1 MNVLIVDDDR
11 FLVKLLK
18 EKVNWGTLGIEQV
31 YTAHNIRQAKN
42 IFINENIHLLISDIE
57 MPYGSGLELLAWVRQ
72 EGYSIQTIF
81 LTNFADFHYAQKA
94 IELQSFEYYL
104 KPIEIDKLEFSILK
118 AIKKIKIRQ
127 QSEEAIQVG
136 QYWQQNKQKLVDH
149 FWSSYLS
156 NPKWL
161 KAELEE
167 QLLKNHLSY
176 SPDDC
181 FLPILLNIFP
191 YKISLKEKI
200 PPILE
205 IDENLVLKLNVHL
218 EESFKETP
226 FSLESIVGL
235 DINKEKYVLL
245 IKNSKEHFDYQSFI
259 ALCQNLI
266 QTLRNDLLIDTRFS
280 FCFSTPLEKLHKAVK
295 QLQQKSEDMID
306 FRNTVQFFQSY
317 EKKTNPYTEPNLDIW
332 EKHLQN
338 GNKQMFLNKCEQYLI
353 HLKDTNNLN
362 LNVLHN
368 FRLDITQ
375 LLFTHLKK
383 QEVLAHKLFDGNT
396 NNLLQTQSLRSIDDM
411 MIYITYLADTSL
423 HYLDFI
429 HSQKSVVNTI
439 CDYIDAHYHENIT
452 RDSIAKIVY
461 LSPDYI
467 ARIFKKEKGLSLV
480 NYIIKKRV
488 ELAKT
493 LLIQT
498 TLPVHIISDKVG
510 YGNYSY
516 FTKLFKKETN
526 YTPFEYR
533 RKEKA
538 STH

>member
-1 MNVLIVDDDR
+1 MNILIVDDDR
-11 FLVKLLK
+11 FVVKLLK
-18 EKVNWGTLGIEQV
+18 EKVNWETLGIEQV

-42 IFINENIHLLISDIE
+42 IFNKQNIHLLISDIE

-72 EGYSIQTIF
+72 EGYTVQTIF

-118 AIKKIKIRQ
+118 AIKKVKISQ
-127 QSEEAIQVG
+127 QSEAAIQVG

-149 FWSSYLS
+149 FWISYIR
-156 NPKWL
+156 NPEWL

-176 SPDDC
+176 STNDC

-191 YKISLKEKI
+191 YNISFKEEI

-205 IDENLVLKLNVHL
+205 IDENLFSKLNVYL
-218 EESFKETP
+218 KSTFEETN

-245 IKNSKEHFDYQSFI
+245 IKNNKEHIEYQLLAS
-259 ALCQNLI
+259 LCQNLI
-266 QTLRNDLLIDTRFS
+266 QTLRNALLIDTRFS
-280 FCFSTPLEKLHKAVK
+280 IGFSTNLVDIHTAVK
-295 QLQQKSEDMID
+295 QLQQKSEDIID
-306 FRNTVQFFQSY
+306 FRNTVHFLLSY
-317 EKKTNPYTEPNLDIW
+317 EKKTDKYTEPNLAIL
-332 EKHLQN
+332 EKYLQN
-338 GNKQMFLNKCEQYLI
+338 SNKQSFLNKCRQYLV

-362 LNVLHN
+362 LNDLCN

-383 QEVLAHKLFDGNT
+383 REVLAHKLFDGNT

-411 MIYITYLADTSL
+411 MIYITYLVDTSL

-439 CDYIDAHYHENIT
+439 CDYIDQHYQENIT

-467 ARIFKKEKGLSLV
+467 ARIFKKETGLPLV

-488 ELAKT
+488 EIAKD

-498 TLPVHIISDKVG
+498 TLPVHIISDNVG

-538 STH
+538 STL

>member
-11 FLVKLLK
+11 FVVKLLK
-18 EKVNWGTLGIEQV
+18 EKVDWGNLGIEHV

-42 IFINENIHLLISDIE
+42 VFIKQSIHLLISDIE
-57 MPYGSGLELLAWVRQ
+57 MPYGSGLELLAWARQ
-72 EGYSIQTIF
+72 EGYTIQTIF

-118 AIKKIKIRQ
+118 AIKKVKITQ
-127 QSEEAIQVG
+127 QSEKAIQVG

-149 FWSSYLS
+149 FWSSYIR
-156 NPKWL
+156 NQEWL

-167 QLLKNHLSY
+167 QLLKNHLNY
-176 SPDDC
+176 SIDDS
-181 FLPILLNIFP
+181 FLPILFNIFP
-191 YKISLKEKI
+191 YNISFKENS
-200 PPILE
+200 PAILE
-205 IDENLVLKLNVHL
+205 IDEKLVSKLIAHL
-218 EESFKETP
+218 NSTFKDTT
-226 FSLESIVGL
+226 FTLESVVGL

-245 IKNSKEHFDYQSFI
+245 LRNNGVHLEYPPLVP
-259 ALCQNLI
+259 LCENLI
-266 QTLRNDLLIDTRFS
+266 QTLKHDLLIDTQFS
-280 FCFSTPLEKLHKAVK
+280 IGYSTTLVKIHTAVK
-295 QLQQKSEDMID
+295 QLQQKSEDTID
-306 FRNTVQFFQSY
+306 FRNMVHYFLSY
-317 EKKTNPYTEPNLDIW
+317 EKKTYKYGEPNLAIL
-332 EKHLQN
+332 EKYLQN
-338 GNKQMFLNKCEQYLI
+338 GNKQSFLNKCRQYLVQ
-353 HLKDTNNLN
+353 LKEKNNLN
-362 LNVLHN
+362 LSVLCN

-375 LLFTHLKK
+375 LLFTYLKK
-383 QEVLAHKLFDGNT
+383 KEVLAHKLFDGNT

-411 MIYITYLADTSL
+411 MIYITYLIDVSL

-429 HSQKSVVNTI
+429 YSQKSVVNTI
-439 CDYIDAHYHENIT
+439 CDYIDEHYQENIT

-488 ELAKT
+488 DIAKD

-526 YTPFEYR
+526 YTPYEYR

-538 STH
+538 STL

>member
-18 EKVNWGTLGIEQV
+18 EKVNWEALEIEQV

-42 IFINENIHLLISDIE
+42 IFIKENLHLLISDIE
-57 MPYGSGLELLAWVRQ
+57 MPNGSGLELLGWVRQ

-118 AIKKIKIRQ
+118 AIKKVKISQ

-136 QYWQQNKQKLVDH
+136 QYWQQNKQKLMDH
-149 FWSSYLS
+149 FWISYLG
-156 NPKWL
+156 NPEWL
-161 KAELEE
+161 RAELEE
-167 QLLKNHLSY
+167 QLLNNHLSY
-176 SPDDC
+176 SLDDY

-191 YKISLKEKI
+191 YNITFNKET

-205 IDENLVLKLNVHL
+205 IDENLVSKLKVLL
-218 EESFKETP
+218 KEAFKEPP

-245 IKNSKEHFDYQSFI
+245 INNPREHFEYQSFI
-259 ALCQNLI
+259 SICQNLI
-266 QTLRNDLLIDTRFS
+266 QTLRNELLIDTSFS
-280 FCFSTPLEKLHKAVK
+280 FGFSTTLEKIHNAVK

-317 EKKTNPYTEPNLDIW
+317 EKNTDQYTEPNLEFL
-332 EKHLQN
+332 EKFLQS
-338 GNKQMFLNKCEQYLI
+338 GNKQRFLNKCEQYLI

-383 QEVLAHKLFDGNT
+383 KEVLAHKLFDGNT

-411 MIYITYLADTSL
+411 MIYITYLVDTSL
-423 HYLDFI
+423 HYLEFI
-429 HSQKSVVNTI
+429 HSKKSVVNTI
-439 CDYIDAHYHENIT
+439 CDYIDGHYHENIT

-480 NYIIKKRV
+480 NYIINKRI
-488 ELAKT
+488 EIAKD